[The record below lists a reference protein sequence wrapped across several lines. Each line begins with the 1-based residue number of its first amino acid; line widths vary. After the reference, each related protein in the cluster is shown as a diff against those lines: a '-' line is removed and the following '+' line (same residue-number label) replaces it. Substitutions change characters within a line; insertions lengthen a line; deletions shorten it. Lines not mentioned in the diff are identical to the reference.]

1 MKSKA
6 LDAMA
11 KPTYPNPFKWY
22 WHIFLTIQNV
32 FWFHFRIFQIGKNC
46 HGASPW
52 ENGRQT
58 LLQFLAFCKSKLC
71 N

>member
-1 MKSKA
+1 MKSNA

-11 KPTYPNPFKWY
+11 KPTYLNPFKWY

-32 FWFHFRIFQIGKNC
+32 FFFNFRIFQIGKNC

-58 LLQFLAFCKSKLC
+58 LLQFFGISQIQIM
-71 N
+71 